1 MKNIFFVLLVT
12 LSFLF
17 CHGQDLVSKQC
28 YTDSFILETGKE
40 PNIFIEPTIEPMFKG
55 GPAAWDKYI
64 KINISWRNIVKLLPR
79 SLNYFEDSVIV
90 KFVVSKKGYLSNL
103 EILYSGN
110 DAIKEEAIRVL
121 KMSCSKWQS
130 AYSSGGTPINSW
142 HRVKIYFLWDNK
154 NEKLRT
160 LVGSKL

>member
-1 MKNIFFVLLVT
+1 MKYLFFILLLT
-12 LSFLF
+12 QSFLF
-17 CHGQDLVSKQC
+17 CKGQGITYIQC
-28 YTDSFILETGKE
+28 YNDSFVLDTDGE
-40 PNIFIEPTIEPMFKG
+40 PNIFIEPTIEPTFKG
-55 GPAAWDKYI
+55 SIAAWDKYI
-64 KINISWRNIVKLLPR
+64 KINISWRNIVKSLPR
-79 SLNYFEDSVIV
+79 SLKFLEDSVIM

-142 HRVKIYFLWDNK
+142 HIEKIYFLWDNR